1 MFETFSK
8 SFESTF
14 RIIFICWVCFWG
26 FFDVSQLLFSYASF
40 AGSKPSPNILGFWWV
55 NTLGMV
61 IAVAL
66 GIFLLFLMA
75 NIPGRIVALK
85 KVSGVPLMITM
96 AVAYYLTKTIAQIF
110 ATAIFKAPDFAS
122 EFVFLSAWLFPS
134 IILMVVHILYFVNV
148 SKYNQSLE
156 HRAPAQN

>member
-26 FFDVSQLLFSYASF
+26 FFDISQLLFSYASF
-40 AGSKPSPNILGFWWV
+40 AGSKPASNVLGFWWI
-55 NTLGMV
+55 NTLGQV

-66 GIFLLFLMA
+66 GIFLLFLMS
-75 NIPGRIVALK
+75 NIPSRIAAMK
-85 KVSGVPLMITM
+85 KVTNIPLMITM

-110 ATAIFKAPDFAS
+110 ATAIFKASDFAS
-122 EFVFLSAWLFPS
+122 EFVFLSAWLLPS
-134 IILMVVHILYFVNV
+134 IIFMVVHILYFVNV
-148 SKYNQSLE
+148 GKYNQTLE
-156 HRAPAQN
+156 SAQRA

>member
-26 FFDVSQLLFSYASF
+26 FFDVSSLLYSYASF
-40 AGSKPSPNILGFWWV
+40 STTKPSSNILGYWWI
-55 NTLGMV
+55 NTLGQV

-75 NIPGRIVALK
+75 NIPNRIAAMK
-85 KVSGVPLMITM
+85 KVASIPLMITL

-110 ATAIFKAPDFAS
+110 ATAIFKAPEFA
-122 EFVFLSAWLFPS
+122 
-134 IILMVVHILYFVNV
+134 
-148 SKYNQSLE
+148 
-156 HRAPAQN
+156 